1 MRALSSVLECG
12 VQPGRHLPPAVK
24 ESLGGQVRFVDT
36 GDLVHFGLA
45 DAIPVQD
52 WIEDKVRPREHVA
65 AGAEPEEATHG
76 NIGEDEVPARRLPVQ
91 PLNDANPPALRG
103 KDGCATELVI
113 LDKDVRSAGL
123 DHPQISFDG
132 YGLRWRAKKSLT

>member
-45 DAIPVQD
+45 DV
-52 WIEDKVRPREHVA
+52 
-65 AGAEPEEATHG
+65 
-76 NIGEDEVPARRLPVQ
+76 
-91 PLNDANPPALRG
+91 
-103 KDGCATELVI
+103 
-113 LDKDVRSAGL
+113 
-123 DHPQISFDG
+123 
-132 YGLRWRAKKSLT
+132 